1 MKRAQGLNK
10 RLRVVGVEA
19 TTTKAAKY
27 AAKLWNSLAK
37 QTKRN
42 FDPPGSNGQSSG
54 QSESEA
60 GGGDWQAACEI
71 TQLGSGPR

>member
-10 RLRVVGVEA
+10 RLRVVGAEA

-27 AAKLWNSLAK
+27 AAKLLKSLAK

-54 QSESEA
+54 QSREGQGSE
-60 GGGDWQAACEI
+60 
-71 TQLGSGPR
+71 QLVKLHNLAVGHVKLK